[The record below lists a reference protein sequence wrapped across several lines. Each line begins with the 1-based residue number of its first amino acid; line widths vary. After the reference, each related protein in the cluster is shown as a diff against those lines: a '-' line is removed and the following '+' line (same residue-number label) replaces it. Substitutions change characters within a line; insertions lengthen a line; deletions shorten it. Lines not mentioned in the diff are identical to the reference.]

1 MRTEFNRA
9 LNDLRDDILLMA
21 SRVEHELDAALT
33 ALADVDI
40 EKAREVYAADRIVNQ
55 NRFDIEDRCF
65 ALIATQQPAAGDL
78 RLVVAAM
85 SMVVDIERMGDQA
98 KGIAKVVTH
107 LYERTTIPRPPEL
120 VEMGKMVRDMLR
132 RAMQAYAEGNIVLAQ
147 TVANTDEDV
156 DHLYGQVFAQMMDYM
171 AAHGSKRSRPAELVP
186 GTLRVI
192 SLRMDYLPLSI
203 IAKTRIGL
211 AMQYISGFE
220 QRVALHAADAGFDD
234 QLIYDELPLP
244 YSERRIHTE
253 HLLREE
259 AQADYETRYGGELR

>member
-171 AAHGSKRSRPAELVP
+171 AAHDNPDEVEAGYEILRSARELERFGDLVTNVAERTIYLVTGSMSELNVEHQP
-186 GTLRVI
+186 R
-192 SLRMDYLPLSI
+192 
-203 IAKTRIGL
+203 AFK
-211 AMQYISGFE
+211 
-220 QRVALHAADAGFDD
+220 AGARG
-234 QLIYDELPLP
+234 Q
-244 YSERRIHTE
+244 
-253 HLLREE
+253 
-259 AQADYETRYGGELR
+259 

>member
-147 TVANTDEDV
+147 TVANSDEDV
-156 DHLYGQVFAQMMDYM
+156 DHLYGKVFAQMMDYM
-171 AAHGSKRSRPAELVP
+171 AAHDSPDEVEAGYEILRSARELERFGDLVTNVAERTIYLVTGSMSELNVEHQP
-186 GTLRVI
+186 R
-192 SLRMDYLPLSI
+192 
-203 IAKTRIGL
+203 AFKTG
-211 AMQYISGFE
+211 
-220 QRVALHAADAGFDD
+220 
-234 QLIYDELPLP
+234 
-244 YSERRIHTE
+244 
-253 HLLREE
+253 
-259 AQADYETRYGGELR
+259 AQGQ

>member
-9 LNDLRDDILLMA
+9 LTDLRDDILLMA

-156 DHLYGQVFAQMMDYM
+156 DHLYGKVFAQMMDYM
-171 AAHGSKRSRPAELVP
+171 AAHDSPDEVEAGYEILRSARELERFGDLVTNVAERTIYLVTGSMSELNVEHQP
-186 GTLRVI
+186 R
-192 SLRMDYLPLSI
+192 
-203 IAKTRIGL
+203 AFK
-211 AMQYISGFE
+211 
-220 QRVALHAADAGFDD
+220 AGARG
-234 QLIYDELPLP
+234 Q
-244 YSERRIHTE
+244 
-253 HLLREE
+253 
-259 AQADYETRYGGELR
+259 

>member
-65 ALIATQQPAAGDL
+65 TLIATQQPAAGDL

-147 TVANTDEDV
+147 TVANSDEDV
-156 DHLYGQVFAQMMDYM
+156 DHLYGKVFAQMMDYM
-171 AAHGSKRSRPAELVP
+171 AAHDSPDEVEAGYEILRSARELERFGDLVTNVAERTIYLVTGSMSELNVEHQP
-186 GTLRVI
+186 R
-192 SLRMDYLPLSI
+192 
-203 IAKTRIGL
+203 AFK
-211 AMQYISGFE
+211 
-220 QRVALHAADAGFDD
+220 AGARG
-234 QLIYDELPLP
+234 Q
-244 YSERRIHTE
+244 
-253 HLLREE
+253 
-259 AQADYETRYGGELR
+259 

>member
-171 AAHGSKRSRPAELVP
+171 AAHDSPDEVEAGYEILRSARELERFGDLVTNVAERTIYLVTGSMSELNVEHQP
-186 GTLRVI
+186 R
-192 SLRMDYLPLSI
+192 
-203 IAKTRIGL
+203 AFK
-211 AMQYISGFE
+211 
-220 QRVALHAADAGFDD
+220 AGARG
-234 QLIYDELPLP
+234 Q
-244 YSERRIHTE
+244 
-253 HLLREE
+253 
-259 AQADYETRYGGELR
+259 

>member
-171 AAHGSKRSRPAELVP
+171 AAHDSPDEVEAGYEILRSARELERFGDLVTNVAERTIYMVTGSMSELNVEHQP
-186 GTLRVI
+186 R
-192 SLRMDYLPLSI
+192 
-203 IAKTRIGL
+203 AFK
-211 AMQYISGFE
+211 
-220 QRVALHAADAGFDD
+220 AGARG
-234 QLIYDELPLP
+234 Q
-244 YSERRIHTE
+244 
-253 HLLREE
+253 
-259 AQADYETRYGGELR
+259 

>member
-65 ALIATQQPAAGDL
+65 TLIATQQPAAGDL

-171 AAHGSKRSRPAELVP
+171 AAHDSPDEVEAGYEILRSARELERFGDLVTNVAERTIYLVTGSMSELNVEHQP
-186 GTLRVI
+186 R
-192 SLRMDYLPLSI
+192 
-203 IAKTRIGL
+203 AFK
-211 AMQYISGFE
+211 
-220 QRVALHAADAGFDD
+220 AGARG
-234 QLIYDELPLP
+234 Q
-244 YSERRIHTE
+244 
-253 HLLREE
+253 
-259 AQADYETRYGGELR
+259 

>member
-171 AAHGSKRSRPAELVP
+171 AAHDSPDEVEAGYEILRSARELERFGDLVTNVAERTIYLVTGSMSELNVEHQP
-186 GTLRVI
+186 R
-192 SLRMDYLPLSI
+192 
-203 IAKTRIGL
+203 AFKTG
-211 AMQYISGFE
+211 
-220 QRVALHAADAGFDD
+220 
-234 QLIYDELPLP
+234 
-244 YSERRIHTE
+244 
-253 HLLREE
+253 
-259 AQADYETRYGGELR
+259 AQGQ

>member
-21 SRVEHELDAALT
+21 SRAEHELDAALT

-171 AAHGSKRSRPAELVP
+171 AAHDSPDEVEAGYEILRSARELERFGDLVTNVAERTIYLVTGSMSELNVEHQP
-186 GTLRVI
+186 R
-192 SLRMDYLPLSI
+192 
-203 IAKTRIGL
+203 AFK
-211 AMQYISGFE
+211 
-220 QRVALHAADAGFDD
+220 AGARG
-234 QLIYDELPLP
+234 Q
-244 YSERRIHTE
+244 
-253 HLLREE
+253 
-259 AQADYETRYGGELR
+259 

>member
-55 NRFDIEDRCF
+55 NRFDIEDRCLT
-65 ALIATQQPAAGDL
+65 LIATQQPAAGDL

-147 TVANTDEDV
+147 TVANSDEDV
-156 DHLYGQVFAQMMDYM
+156 DHLYGKVFAQMMDYM
-171 AAHGSKRSRPAELVP
+171 AAHDSPDEVEAGYEILRSARELERFGDLVTNVAERTIYLVTGSMSELNVEHQP
-186 GTLRVI
+186 R
-192 SLRMDYLPLSI
+192 
-203 IAKTRIGL
+203 AFKTG
-211 AMQYISGFE
+211 
-220 QRVALHAADAGFDD
+220 
-234 QLIYDELPLP
+234 
-244 YSERRIHTE
+244 
-253 HLLREE
+253 
-259 AQADYETRYGGELR
+259 AQGQ